1 MPASPEQKPS
11 PSPLDPAG
19 LLVAEYSY
27 IAQTAFQANE
37 DRARVSQLYF
47 VTFGTLIAALV
58 TTQLNNVDLQQ
69 VYPLFAFF
77 FLAIFVYGLLTMLQ
91 LARLRLAW
99 MESVRA
105 MNQIKDELVRDR
117 LLKKSYFRWTLETIP
132 PAFKLDSISF
142 IMALTV
148 ALLSGVALG
157 SAAAFYRLAHRD
169 GRRAVAVRLC
179 RWAVRRSLLLILVY
193 WLPLRSHR

>member
-1 MPASPEQKPS
+1 MRDSPEQKPS
-11 PSPLDPAG
+11 SPPLEPAS
-19 LLVAEYSY
+19 LLAAEYSY

-58 TTQLNNVDLQQ
+58 TTQLDNVDLKQ
-69 VYPLFAFF
+69 VYPVFTFF

-99 MESVRA
+99 VESVLA
-105 MNQIKDELVRDR
+105 MNQIKAELVRSG
-117 LLKKSYFRWTLETIP
+117 LLDQSYFRWNQSTIP
-132 PAFKLDSISF
+132 PAFKLNSIGF
-142 IMALTV
+142 ILALTV

-157 SAAAFYRLAHRD
+157 SAAAFYQLAQ
-169 GRRAVAVRLC
+169 GAAAVP
-179 RWAVRRSLLLILVY
+179 WLLGLAIGLLTAALQLILAY
-193 WLPLRSHR
+193 WLPLRAHR

>member
-1 MPASPEQKPS
+1 MSPSPEQKP
-11 PSPLDPAG
+11 PLLEPAG
-19 LLVAEYSY
+19 LLAAEYSY

-58 TTQLNNVDLQQ
+58 TTQLDNVDLKQ

-117 LLKKSYFRWTLETIP
+117 LLKKGYFRWTLETIP
-132 PAFKLDSISF
+132 PAFKLDSIGF

-157 SAAAFYRLAHRD
+157 SAVAFYRLAQ
-169 GRRAVAVRLC
+169 GAGAVPWLLSLAVGLIG
-179 RWAVRRSLLLILVY
+179 AALLLTLVY
-193 WLPLRSHR
+193 WLPLRSQR

>member
-1 MPASPEQKPS
+1 MPTSPDSKAP
-11 PSPLDPAG
+11 PLDPAG
-19 LLVAEYSY
+19 LLAAEYSY

-58 TTQLNNVDLQQ
+58 TTQLDNVDLQG

-99 MESVRA
+99 CESVRA

-132 PAFKLDSISF
+132 PVFKLGSISF

-148 ALLSGVALG
+148 GLLSGVALG
-157 SAAAFYRLAHRD
+157 SAAAFYRLAQ
-169 GRRAVAVRLC
+169 GLGAVPWLMSLAVGLVG
-179 RWAVRRSLLLILVY
+179 AVLLLVLVY
-193 WLPLRSHR
+193 WLPLRAHH